1 MNIALVHDWLNQ
13 LGGAE
18 DVLQTLVGMYPQAP
32 VYTSIYWRD
41 KMPAAYRD
49 WNINTTW
56 MDRLPGIYTHH
67 QPYLPLYPLAFGKL
81 KLEGYDMLISNK
93 SGFCHGIRTDDNT
106 THVCYCLTPTR
117 YVWRYGEYAARE
129 ALPSLLRA
137 AISPVIKWL
146 RRWDYQAAQRV
157 DHFIAISSEIQRRIR
172 QYYQRDSTII
182 YPPVETSRFAPAS
195 QHEDYFLLVS
205 RLVPYR
211 RVDLA
216 VEAFNQ
222 LGLPLI
228 VAGDGRDRE
237 TLQALAQ
244 PNITFLGYVPDSD
257 LPDLMARC
265 RAYVL
270 PGEEDFGIAPL
281 QAQAAGR
288 PVIAYAAGGALDSVI
303 PGQTG
308 LHFDSPTAASLAE
321 AVRQFDGLSFDP
333 AVIRRHAQR
342 FDRRVFE
349 RELMAF
355 VEKCDKK

>member
-1 MNIALVHDWLNQ
+1 MKIALVHDWLNQ

-18 DVLQTLVGMYPQAP
+18 DVLQTLVSMYPQAP

-49 WNINTTW
+49 WKVKTTW

-67 QPYLPLYPLAFGKL
+67 QPYLPLYPLAFGRL
-81 KLEGYDMLISNK
+81 KLEGYDLVISNK
-93 SGFCHGIRTDDNT
+93 SGFCHGARVGKGT

-129 ALPSLLRA
+129 ALPSPLRT
-137 AISPVIKWL
+137 AISPLIRWL
-146 RRWDYQAAQRV
+146 RHWDYQAAQRV

-182 YPPVETSRFAPAS
+182 YPPVQTNRFAPAS
-195 QHEDYFLLVS
+195 QHEDYFLIVS

-211 RVDLA
+211 RIDLA
-216 VEAFNQ
+216 IRAFNQ
-222 LGLPLI
+222 LGLPLV

-237 TLQALAQ
+237 ALQALAQ
-244 PNITFLGYVPDSD
+244 PNVTFLGYVPDHD
-257 LPDLMARC
+257 LPDLIARC

-308 LHFDSPTAASLAE
+308 LHFDAPTAASLAE
-321 AVRQFDGLSFDP
+321 AVRQFDDLSFGP

-342 FDRRVFE
+342 FDTSVFE
-349 RELMAF
+349 RELKAF
-355 VEKCDKK
+355 IEKLNP

>member
-1 MNIALVHDWLNQ
+1 MKIALVHDWLNQ

-18 DVLQTLVGMYPQAP
+18 DVLQALVSLYPQAP

-41 KMPAAYRD
+41 KMPAAYRA
-49 WNINTTW
+49 WKVKTTW
-56 MDRLPGIYTHH
+56 MDRLPGIHTHH
-67 QPYLPLYPLAFGKL
+67 QPYLPLYPLAFGRL
-81 KLEGYDMLISNK
+81 KLEGYDVVISNK
-93 SGFCHGIRTDDNT
+93 SGFCHGARVGDGA

-117 YVWRYGEYAARE
+117 YVWRYDEYAARE
-129 ALPSLLRA
+129 ALPAPLQA
-137 AISPVIKWL
+137 ALSPIIKWL

-172 QYYQRDSTII
+172 RYYQRDSTII
-182 YPPVETSRFAPAS
+182 YPPVDTSRFAPAS
-195 QHEDYFLLVS
+195 QHEDYFLIVS

-211 RVDLA
+211 RIDLA
-216 VEAFNQ
+216 IEAFNQ
-222 LGLPLI
+222 LDLPLVI
-228 VAGDGRDRE
+228 AGDGRDRPA
-237 TLQALAQ
+237 LQAMAR

-308 LHFDSPTAASLAE
+308 LHFDAPNAASLAE
-321 AVRQFDGLSFDP
+321 AARQFDQLSFDP
-333 AVIRRHAQR
+333 AIIRRHAQR
-342 FDRRVFE
+342 FDASVFE
-349 RELMAF
+349 RELKAF
-355 VEKCDKK
+355 IEKLNP